1 MYIVSEYFFRRV
13 PMIIE
18 MFPAENG
25 DAFLVRLDNGE
36 NILIDMGY
44 NETYSKFIKNRL
56 IDLKN
61 ENQCID
67 LLIITHID
75 EDHIVGAI
83 EFFKENGQADI
94 GR

>member
-44 NETYSKFIKNRL
+44 NETYRNL
-56 IDLKN
+56 
-61 ENQCID
+61 
-67 LLIITHID
+67 
-75 EDHIVGAI
+75 
-83 EFFKENGQADI
+83 
-94 GR
+94 